1 MIDFDTFTK
10 KMPKNVGDL
19 GKLIVAK
26 GFKKLPKVQKITQ
39 SGHTEPFK
47 HPSDFTATFWH
58 SHLFIFWLLNGKKIP
73 WLLTGCVLLI
83 KMTEE
88 LLPFSHVDEII
99 SLSHPQAR
107 TQLHHTV
114 VDFFYS
120 LYLHLS
126 ILPSINTWRTLVEGD
141 EDSYL
146 PNRQS
151 NLVIALYALSL
162 LFCNFINTTAY
173 HWADTSLHIPLAVGL
188 PGVPFFARLCLRC
201 CIALF
206 QSPSF
211 WTSERGSLTLE

>member
-1 MIDFDTFTK
+1 MLMK
-10 KMPKNVGDL
+10 SSL
-19 GKLIVAK
+19 
-26 GFKKLPKVQKITQ
+26 
-39 SGHTEPFK
+39 
-47 HPSDFTATFWH
+47 
-58 SHLFIFWLLNGKKIP
+58 
-73 WLLTGCVLLI
+73 
-83 KMTEE
+83 
-88 LLPFSHVDEII
+88 

-173 HWADTSLHIPLAVGL
+173 HWAEYEPSSPVSCCTSQDKHPL
-188 PGVPFFARLCLRC
+188 
-201 CIALF
+201 I
-206 QSPSF
+206 
-211 WTSERGSLTLE
+211 

>member
-1 MIDFDTFTK
+1 
-10 KMPKNVGDL
+10 
-19 GKLIVAK
+19 
-26 GFKKLPKVQKITQ
+26 
-39 SGHTEPFK
+39 
-47 HPSDFTATFWH
+47 
-58 SHLFIFWLLNGKKIP
+58 
-73 WLLTGCVLLI
+73 
-83 KMTEE
+83 MTEE